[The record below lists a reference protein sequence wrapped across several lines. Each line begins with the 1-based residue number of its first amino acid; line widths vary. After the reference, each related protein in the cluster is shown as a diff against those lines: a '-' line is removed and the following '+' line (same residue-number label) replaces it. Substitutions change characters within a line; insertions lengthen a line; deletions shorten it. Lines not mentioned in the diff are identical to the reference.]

1 MLHPRNLPS
10 GLVRQV
16 GAMLDGRI
24 GIYQD
29 LEGELDMHGL
39 EYVEVVIAIAA
50 QDPRALGTRYLS

>member
-1 MLHPRNLPS
+1 MLN
-10 GLVRQV
+10 
-16 GAMLDGRI
+16 GRI

-29 LEGELDMHGL
+29 LEGELDIEGL